1 MRSAAALARN
11 QAPLLERFLEAG
23 GAAAVEK
30 LFTDAAAPIR
40 LRARAMEL
48 LADLAPQ
55 DERVKAQLQTESSCR
70 GIVAL
75 LRQAD
80 RDVQVGGPLPLHGV
94 LCLRGCTDA
103 SLGPRSGSSSGA
115 ARGVVRRFW
124 ASVGI
129 VVSHT
134 RAPY

>member
-1 MRSAAALARN
+1 MNLPNWRSVEKGTRSAAALARN

-55 DERVKAQLQTESSCR
+55 DERVKAQLQTAQFKPSSR
-70 GIVAL
+70 PS
-75 LRQAD
+75 
-80 RDVQVGGPLPLHGV
+80 GPVEL
-94 LCLRGCTDA
+94 
-103 SLGPRSGSSSGA
+103 
-115 ARGVVRRFW
+115 
-124 ASVGI
+124 
-129 VVSHT
+129 
-134 RAPY
+134 